1 MGSPTASVYSFSLAW
16 SHVSRC
22 LLACKWSST
31 VVCRHIGISNLAQT
45 FFFLP
50 IATTTRAQTI
60 ATTQRPA
67 LCFFAVAGDTSIL
80 QFVPETSSKW
90 KLVDQGRKFP
100 FATAHPLPPAVGNTT
115 TLQDLAINSPFR
127 PLLSHCFYTPGYLSP
142 VPIVFPCS

>member
-16 SHVSRC
+16 SHVSQC

-31 VVCRHIGISNLAQT
+31 VVCRHVGISNLAQS
-45 FFFLP
+45 FFFYLLQP
-50 IATTTRAQTI
+50 
-60 ATTQRPA
+60 QREHK
-67 LCFFAVAGDTSIL
+67 LL
-80 QFVPETSSKW
+80 QQHNGLHSASLQLQETLLSYNSYPKPQASG

-127 PLLSHCFYTPGYLSP
+127 PLLSHCLYTPGYLSH